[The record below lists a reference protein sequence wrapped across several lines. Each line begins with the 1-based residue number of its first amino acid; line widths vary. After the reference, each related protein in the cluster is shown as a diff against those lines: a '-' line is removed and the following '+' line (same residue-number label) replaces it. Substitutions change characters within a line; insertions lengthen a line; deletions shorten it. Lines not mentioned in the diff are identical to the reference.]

1 MVYCSKCGKE
11 NKSKNKFCEN
21 CGANLENTNNKN
33 NNNFLDKFKS
43 WWGNRTSNEK
53 LISGIGLCC
62 LGIIIIGSIGALVT
76 PDSQPNY
83 VYFTLNDANNTII
96 NGYEAEID
104 ENATHYNL
112 SGDSEAGATII
123 ISSSD
128 LNLENYKIKI
138 NSTEKFTL
146 PLNISKNQ
154 KEVKINI
161 TAQKK
166 GKDSYSAEITI
177 KRAEADIKPN
187 ILLEKD
193 NVKMAD
199 GQIYVDNEL
208 VGTYEI
214 VSKPPSVSKDVDKR
228 LWRNTRVEIVDF
240 RGAENDPLHYYT
252 QYNGK
257 WVKMAIYN
265 NLSKMPIQITDEIY
279 KAME

>member
-1 MVYCSKCGKE
+1 MVYCPKCGKE
-11 NKSKNKFCEN
+11 NKNKNKFCEN
-21 CGANLENTNNKN
+21 CGANLENVSTNKN
-33 NNNFLDKFKS
+33 NSLDKLKS

-62 LGIIIIGSIGALVT
+62 LGIIVIGFIGALVT
-76 PDSQPNY
+76 PDSQANY
-83 VYFTLNDANNTII
+83 VYLTLNDANNTII
-96 NGYEAEID
+96 DGYEAEID
-104 ENATHYNL
+104 ENTTHYNL
-112 SGDSEAGATII
+112 SGDSEVGATIM

-128 LNLENYKIKI
+128 LNIENYKIKI
-138 NSTEKFTL
+138 NSTEKFIL

-154 KEVKINI
+154 KDVKINI

-166 GKDSYSAEITI
+166 GKDSYSTEITI
-177 KRAEADIKPN
+177 KRAEAVVKPS

-199 GQIYVDNEL
+199 GKIYVDDEL

-240 RGAENDPLHYYT
+240 RGAESDPLHYYT

-265 NLSKMPIQITDEIY
+265 NLSKIPIQITDEIY